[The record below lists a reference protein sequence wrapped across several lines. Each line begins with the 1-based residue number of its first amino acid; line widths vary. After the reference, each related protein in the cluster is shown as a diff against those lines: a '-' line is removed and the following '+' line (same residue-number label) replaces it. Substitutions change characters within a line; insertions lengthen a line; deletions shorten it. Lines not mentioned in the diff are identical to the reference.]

1 MRGHG
6 LCGRIRFIWSGPA
19 STESC
24 NPDSRGLDSCGVCGG
39 GAPEKVCW
47 AATTATILITDQGAG
62 RLWRVWWRG
71 CSKICGFCD
80 RSASK
85 TVNVVLT
92 TCLTS
97 QCSFSKNLCKEFQG
111 NLNKGGISYLLP
123 DYCDIHQK
131 TSSQGS
137 DAIAI
142 SKSETMNHSLT
153 DPLTG
158 VKYTSMKSIF
168 LKILYLIDCNE
179 SHQP

>member
-1 MRGHG
+1 M
-6 LCGRIRFIWSGPA
+6 WSDPA

-71 CSKICGFCD
+71 CSKMCGFCG
-80 RSASK
+80 RAASK

-97 QCSFSKNLCKEFQG
+97 QCSFSKKEFQG
-111 NLNKGGISYLLP
+111 NRNKGGISYIYLRA

-131 TSSQGS
+131 Q
-137 DAIAI
+137 
-142 SKSETMNHSLT
+142 N
-153 DPLTG
+153 
-158 VKYTSMKSIF
+158 KYTSLNFFENSLF
-168 LKILYLIDCNE
+168 N
-179 SHQP
+179 